1 MGQGMAAVLALIL
14 LPLVIALGSVLS
26 ITGNGATIADLI
38 TALTVVAIGG
48 GGFYGLMHFIHTLEG
63 PESDKHA
70 KRA

>member
-1 MGQGMAAVLALIL
+1 MAAVLALIL
-14 LPLVIALGSVLS
+14 LPLVIALGSVVS
-26 ITGNGATIADLI
+26 ITGGGLEDLI

-63 PESDKHA
+63 PEADKHA